1 MASAL
6 AAGDPR
12 FAHQTASQVPAD
24 AMPFL
29 LQLLRQ
35 SPRSR
40 RSSRCLVMLDQ
51 RGFKLLSL
59 RVSLTLALT
68 PSVKAAAVDAER
80 PATPINAV
88 LLVQLIDQRE

>member
-1 MASAL
+1 MELVRRWLPGGS
-6 AAGDPR
+6 GVR
-12 FAHQTASQVPAD
+12 FQANFAVENCPIGRT
-24 AMPFL
+24 L
-29 LQLLRQ
+29 
-35 SPRSR
+35 
-40 RSSRCLVMLDQ
+40 LDQ

>member
-1 MASAL
+1 
-6 AAGDPR
+6 
-12 FAHQTASQVPAD
+12 
-24 AMPFL
+24 
-29 LQLLRQ
+29 
-35 SPRSR
+35 
-40 RSSRCLVMLDQ
+40 MLDQ

-59 RVSLTLALT
+59 RISLTLALT